1 MNNIPFFEVNGQK
14 YEIKRNRFLQAE
26 FNKLKGDLE
35 MSEDEQ
41 VAYVKE
47 EDFNDKI
54 QKLSERKSQLYDKY
68 LETFSEEDEELY
80 NKACIAY
87 DKLVEQSKSLESV
100 SAKQRK
106 KTIDMGEKLII
117 IALQYNN
124 KGETIRTEKEAT
136 DIWCSYADEYGEIAI
151 MEFIAFTLNYLL
163 GVDDE
168 EENPFVTQA
177 KAKAEQKANMQKGL
191 KKVK

>member
-26 FNKLKGDLE
+26 FNKLKSDLE

-124 KGETIRTEKEAT
+124 KGETIRTEKEAN

-163 GVDDE
+163 GVDDD